1 MSNVQM
7 QLTILGLAL
16 GATTAAHAAPTSPI
30 ASISQ
35 LAVTQGTQS
44 KIILYKNKDNIK
56 TKTITTRTPV
66 YGPAYNSNG
75 RLIGTK
81 FIKYNLT
88 SVKSTTITPRS
99 QLMTTNGSSTAL
111 STPIVNFRFLASL
124 PAAYRPLLSGNQNA
138 YFELNAFSSSAPVDS
153 GGSASQSFDSGTI
166 KFIRTVPI
174 QLFSL
179 AGQAIGSPKANL
191 LTITF
196 GNAVLAGQFGGTS
209 STLSAASQNSAIT
222 FTSDFLSFS
231 KAADT
236 DFSLAFSAAGVP
248 ITRASINSSLTNVIG
263 LTSLATAR
271 SNVSGTFGASAVPE
285 PASWAMMISGF
296 ALIGWRRRAQRVVTA

>member
-7 QLTILGLAL
+7 QLTILALAL
-16 GATTAAHAAPTSPI
+16 GATTAAHAAPTIPI
-30 ASISQ
+30 ANISQ

-44 KIILYKNKDNIK
+44 KIILYKNQDSIK

-66 YGPAYNSNG
+66 YGPAYNKDG

-81 FIKYNLT
+81 FIRYNSS

-99 QLMTTNGSSTAL
+99 QLVTTDGKSAAL

-124 PAAYRPLLSGNQNA
+124 PAAYRPMLSGNQNA
-138 YFELNAFSSSAPVDS
+138 YFELNAFSSSAPVN
-153 GGSASQSFDSGTI
+153 GGGLASQSFDSGTI

-179 AGQAIGSPKANL
+179 AGQAIGGPKSNL

-231 KAADT
+231 KATDT
-236 DFSLAFSAAGVP
+236 DFSLAFNAAGVP
-248 ITRASINSSLTNVIG
+248 ITRALINASLTNVTG
-263 LTSLATAR
+263 LTSLASTR
-271 SNVSGTFGASAVPE
+271 SNVTGTFGASAVPE

-296 ALIGWRRRAQRVVTA
+296 ALIGWRRRARRVVAA